1 MCVYIYE
8 YCKYIIKYMYV
19 CMYACMH
26 GCMYM
31 SKPNKTILYNLTGR
45 IVLTIIM
52 IHELGI
58 PLKTTIVIH
67 LIWWISNR
75 KNPHFIKV
83 AIFFAI
89 VDRVFRRLS
98 LLPSTEIE
106 LYTTTK
112 IMKPINS
119 LSGTTCSNAWN
130 FTEVIRRLLCHA
142 TMVWAAPAGPSVPV
156 PINNTRSHVDS
167 PNV

>member
-1 MCVYIYE
+1 MAHLKI
-8 YCKYIIKYMYV
+8 
-19 CMYACMH
+19 
-26 GCMYM
+26 G
-31 SKPNKTILYNLTGR
+31 KPFQGR
-45 IVLTIIM
+45 RISRM
-52 IHELGI
+52 
-58 PLKTTIVIH
+58 PKTTIVIH

-83 AIFFAI
+83 APIVFAI

-106 LYTTTK
+106 VYTTTK

-142 TMVWAAPAGPSVPV
+142 TMVWAAPAGPPSVPV